1 MGRDGKKGE
10 FALERLFFTSSPI
23 PYGSLSPPLHEEAV
37 SQCSG
42 AIHRTQY
49 VMSDKSDRYSMLYD
63 NFKKQDYD
71 TVCQWGGMMGR

>member
-1 MGRDGKKGE
+1 MTQSEKGE
-10 FALERLFFTSSPI
+10 GRMEPH
-23 PYGSLSPPLHEEAV
+23 PNPLLRVAV

-49 VMSDKSDRYSMLYD
+49 VMSDKSDRYSMLYG

-71 TVCQWGGMMGR
+71 TV